1 MTELEKIYT
10 GNKIDVYQTLKD
22 AIQYLTLMP
31 GATINE
37 QELALELGVSRTPIR
52 EALIRLSSE
61 TLINIYPQKGTYVS
75 RIDFEFAKEV
85 AYMRHILDTEICL
98 NLCRE
103 RVDLRDAVD
112 EILYFMRA
120 AIKKNNAMD
129 YLKKDKEFHKALFA
143 HGHHEL
149 IWDIISTSRAHYNRF
164 VILDLQLE
172 GNLEKSYQQHCDILD
187 SIASGNETKLLEI
200 LEVHHDHTGV
210 DYELIQK
217 TFPAYF
223 EV

>member
-1 MTELEKIYT
+1 MIELEKIYI
-10 GNKIDVYQTLKD
+10 GNKVDVYQTLKD

-37 QELALELGVSRTPIR
+37 QELAVELGVSRTPIR

-61 TLINIYPQKGTYVS
+61 KLIDIYPQKGTYVS
-75 RIDFEFAKEV
+75 RIDFEFANEV

-103 RVDLRDAVD
+103 RVDLHDEVD

-120 AIKKNNAMD
+120 AIKKNNAIE
-129 YLKKDKEFHKALFA
+129 YLKRDKEFHRALFA
-143 HGHHEL
+143 YGKHEL
-149 IWDIISTSRAHYNRF
+149 IWNIISTSRAHYNRF

-172 GNLEKSYQQHCDILD
+172 GKLEKSYQEHCDILD
-187 SIASGNETKLLEI
+187 AIAAGNEEKLLKI

-217 TFPAYF
+217 TFPEYF
-223 EV
+223 ED